1 MRQAPN
7 TTRDPASL
15 VIPDELRPAD
25 GRFGCGPSKV
35 RAEALRALGA
45 VGKTWLGTSHRQDPV
60 RSVVGRL
67 REGVGTL
74 LSAPDGYEVVLGNGG
89 ASAFWDIATCCL
101 VRRRSQHLVFGEFSA
116 KFAAAIQAAP
126 FLEEPDVRR
135 SEPGTHPE
143 AEADEGVDVYA
154 LTHNETST
162 GVAMLPRRPV
172 GAEGLVVVDATS
184 AAGGLPVD
192 LAETDAYYFS
202 PQKCLA
208 ADGGLWLALL
218 SPAALERAEE
228 VAASGRWVPPFL
240 DLRSALA
247 ASRRNETL
255 NTPALATIFLATDQ
269 VEWILAQGGLAWS
282 AARCAESASRVYEWA
297 ERSSYAR
304 PFVRRSEDRSAVV
317 ATIDLDETVD
327 APSVSRALRA
337 NGIVDTEP
345 YRKLGRNQLR
355 VGLFPAVDPDDVSRL
370 CEAVDWVVE
379 RLAPT

>member
-1 MRQAPN
+1 
-7 TTRDPASL
+7 
-15 VIPDELRPAD
+15 V
-25 GRFGCGPSKV
+25 PS
-35 RAEALRALGA
+35 
-45 VGKTWLGTSHRQDPV
+45 
-60 RSVVGRL
+60 
-67 REGVGTL
+67 
-74 LSAPDGYEVVLGNGG
+74 
-89 ASAFWDIATCCL
+89 
-101 VRRRSQHLVFGEFSA
+101 
-116 KFAAAIQAAP
+116 
-126 FLEEPDVRR
+126 
-135 SEPGTHPE
+135 
-143 AEADEGVDVYA
+143 
-154 LTHNETST
+154 
-162 GVAMLPRRPV
+162 
-172 GAEGLVVVDATS
+172 
-184 AAGGLPVD
+184 
-192 LAETDAYYFS
+192 
-202 PQKCLA
+202 
-208 ADGGLWLALL
+208 
-218 SPAALERAEE
+218 
-228 VAASGRWVPPFL
+228 FL

-304 PFVRRSEDRSAVV
+304 PFVHRSEDRSAVV
-317 ATIDLDETVD
+317 ATIDLDEAVD